1 MAPTLSNAFLTAKL
15 TSESVFPDFLCQTAG
30 LTCDHEAV
38 LVGQGS
44 YFEIWS
50 TDEWAL
56 QQKALAETDAN
67 SERFKV
73 LDLSTST
80 G

>member
-1 MAPTLSNAFLTAKL
+1 
-15 TSESVFPDFLCQTAG
+15 
-30 LTCDHEAV
+30 V
-38 LVGQGS
+38 LVGQGN

-50 TDEWAL
+50 PSEWAL
-56 QQKALAETDAN
+56 QQQALSEPEAN